1 MDIFVDFEYVEV
13 YMDDFSAFGNS
24 FQEALQN
31 LKTVL
36 NRCQEAYLSL
46 SDKKCILMCKEG
58 VVLGHLI
65 YDKGIHVDLA
75 KVEVSQHLPTPK
87 TQREAIGF
95 LGHVGYY

>member
-1 MDIFVDFEYVEV
+1 
-13 YMDDFSAFGNS
+13 
-24 FQEALQN
+24 
-31 LKTVL
+31 
-36 NRCQEAYLSL
+36 
-46 SDKKCILMCKEG
+46 MCKEG

-95 LGHVGYY
+95 LGQVGYY